1 MVYKS
6 GTTQGHKVKMP
17 ELDLGD
23 KLPICKG
30 FTGMSEKTSHRIKKS
45 SPKGRKVLW
54 GAIAVIIAWFAISG
68 VAGPLF
74 GKLSSVQQ
82 NDNAGFL
89 PSSAES
95 TKASELATKFTSQD
109 TSILPALVIFTG
121 PADAAGIAAVGEFGV
136 AVATAPVPGTDVT
149 VGDYL
154 ADGAQLIP
162 IPSEDGQA
170 VLMSIPLDNDALA
183 EPLENEKP
191 ALPEVVKAIRAQA
204 SEVPG
209 FESHVTG
216 IGGILADLFDSFGS
230 IDTDLL
236 RTTLIVV
243 ALILIVVYRS
253 PVLWIIP
260 LFCSV
265 IALSVAGGVVYLLA
279 KDGILDLDGQ
289 SQGILSV
296 LVIGA
301 ATDYALLLIARYREE
316 LHHYES
322 RVDAMVVAWK
332 GVVEPITA
340 SGLTVISGLLVLG
353 LSDLKSVR
361 SLGPVAAIGVL
372 AAQFVMLTML
382 PAILVLAGRWI
393 FWPKRPMHD
402 DADEQLSGLWSKV
415 AGLVGRKPRQTWI
428 VTGLFLVIAMSFATQ
443 LKTSGLATS
452 DAFTGN
458 PDSVVGLEKLSEHF
472 PAGSGDP
479 TLVIAPEADKDALIA
494 ALNDAEGVVEVKQTT
509 TRFIPGGPE
518 PTPVVIDG
526 LVQIEVILDKPA
538 DSVESQGY
546 IPGIREAAKAASESA
561 LVGGTTAV
569 NFDIQTTNTRDRN
582 LILPAAL
589 LVIGIILAVLLRSIF
604 APVLLIIT
612 TVISFGATLGISH
625 LVFTHL
631 FGFEGSDGGF
641 ILFTF
646 VFLVAL
652 GIDYN
657 IFLMTRVREEAIKL
671 GTRPGILKGLT
682 VTGGVITSAGV
693 VLAATF
699 AVLGTLPLVFLA
711 ELGFAVA
718 FGVLLDTIIVR
729 SLLVPALAYDI
740 GAKIWWPSKLGK
752 TEGPLNSDSS
762 LELDKASTS

>member
-1 MVYKS
+1 
-6 GTTQGHKVKMP
+6 
-17 ELDLGD
+17 
-23 KLPICKG
+23 
-30 FTGMSEKTSHRIKKS
+30 MSEVTSHRAKKTDK
-45 SPKGRKVLW
+45 KGRRLLW
-54 GAIAVIIAWFAISG
+54 VAIAVIIAWFGVSG

-89 PSSAES
+89 PTSAES

-109 TSILPALVIFTG
+109 TSVLPALVIFTG
-121 PADAAGIAAVGEFGV
+121 TADPAGLSAVGEF
-136 AVATAPVPGTDVT
+136 ATLVSAAPIAGTDSI

-162 IPSEDGQA
+162 FPSQDGLA
-170 VLMSIPLDNDALA
+170 ILMSIPLDNDALA
-183 EPLENEKP
+183 TPLENEKP

-204 SEVPG
+204 SQVAG

-236 RTTLIVV
+236 KTTLIVV
-243 ALILIVVYRS
+243 ALILIAVYRS

-265 IALSVAGGVVYLLA
+265 IALAAAGGVVYLLA
-279 KDGILDLDGQ
+279 KEEILSLDGQ

-316 LHHYES
+316 LHHYDS
-322 RVDAMVVAWK
+322 RVTAMIAAWK
-332 GVVEPITA
+332 GVVEPIAA

-361 SLGPVAAIGVL
+361 SLGPVAAIGVIS
-372 AAQFVMLTML
+372 AQLVMLTLL
-382 PAILVLAGRWI
+382 PAIMVLVGRWI
-393 FWPKRPMHD
+393 FWPKRPKHD
-402 DADEQLSGLWSKV
+402 DVDDNLSGIWSKV
-415 AGLVGRKPRQTWI
+415 AGLVGAKPRQTWI
-428 VTGLFLVIAMSFATQ
+428 ITGLFLVIAMSFATQ
-443 LKTSGLATS
+443 LKSNGLAQT
-452 DAFTGN
+452 DAFTGK

-479 TLVIAPEADKDALIA
+479 TIVIGPQGDKDAMMT
-494 ALNDAEGVVEVKQTT
+494 ALATAPGVVEVKQTT
-509 TRFIPGGPE
+509 TPIIPDGPE
-518 PTPVVIDG
+518 PTPVVVDG
-526 LVQIEVILDKPA
+526 LVQIELTLDKPA
-538 DSVESQGY
+538 DSVAAQAY
-546 IPGIREAAKAASESA
+546 IPQIRQVAKGASETA
-561 LVGGTTAV
+561 VVGGSTAV
-569 NFDIQTTNTRDRN
+569 NFDIQETNLRDRN
-582 LILPAAL
+582 IIIPTAL
-589 LVIGIILAVLLRSIF
+589 LVIGIILALLLRSLF
-604 APVLLIIT
+604 APILLIIT

-625 LVFTHL
+625 LVFTNL
-631 FGFEGSDGGF
+631 FGFPGTDGSF

-657 IFLMTRVREEAIKL
+657 IFLMTRVREESIKL

-729 SLLVPALAYDI
+729 SLLVPALGYDL

-752 TEGPLNSDSS
+752 SEGPLIKV
-762 LELDKASTS
+762 DKVVAS

>member
-1 MVYKS
+1 
-6 GTTQGHKVKMP
+6 
-17 ELDLGD
+17 
-23 KLPICKG
+23 
-30 FTGMSEKTSHRIKKS
+30 MSEKTDHRSKKTDH
-45 SPKGRKVLW
+45 KGRKLLW

-89 PSSAES
+89 PTSAES

-109 TSILPALVIFTG
+109 TSVLPALVIFTG
-121 PADAAGIAAVGEFGV
+121 PADAAGIAAVGEFGI
-136 AVATAPVPGTDVT
+136 AVASAPIAGSSDT
-149 VGDYL
+149 VADYL

-162 IPSEDGQA
+162 IPSQDGNA
-170 VLMSIPLDNDALA
+170 ILMSIPLDNDALA
-183 EPLENEKP
+183 APLENEKP

-204 SEVPG
+204 GEVAG

-236 RTTLIVV
+236 KTTLIVV
-243 ALILIVVYRS
+243 ALILIAVYRS

-265 IALSVAGGVVYLLA
+265 IALSVAGGIVYLLA
-279 KDGILDLDGQ
+279 KADILDLDGQ

-316 LHHYES
+316 LHHYDS

-332 GVVEPITA
+332 GVIEPIAA

-361 SLGPVAAIGVL
+361 SLGPVAAIGVVS
-372 AAQFVMLTML
+372 AQLVMLTLL

-393 FWPKRPMHD
+393 FWPKRPKHD
-402 DADEQLSGLWSKV
+402 DVDENLSGIWSKV
-415 AGLVGRKPRQTWI
+415 AGLVGRRPRPTWI
-428 VTGLFLVIAMSFATQ
+428 ATGLFLIIAMSFATQ
-443 LKTSGLATS
+443 LKSDGLAQT

-479 TLVIAPEADKDALIA
+479 TIVIGPESDKDALIA
-494 ALNDAEGVVEVKQTT
+494 ALGAAEGVVEVKQSTT
-509 TRFIPGGPE
+509 PFIPGGPE
-518 PTPVVIDG
+518 PTPVVVDG
-526 LVQIEVILDKPA
+526 LVQIEVILDSPA
-538 DSVESQGY
+538 DSVEAQSY
-546 IPGIREAAKAASESA
+546 IPAIREAAHKASETS
-561 LVGGTTAV
+561 LVGGSTAV
-569 NFDIQTTNTRDRN
+569 NFDIQETNKRDRN
-582 LILPAAL
+582 LIIPTAL
-589 LVIGIILAVLLRSIF
+589 LVIGLILALLLRSLV

-631 FGFEGSDGGF
+631 FGFPGTDGSF

-657 IFLMTRVREEAIKL
+657 IFLMTRVREEAKKL

-718 FGVLLDTIIVR
+718 FGVLLDTFIVR
-729 SLLVPALAYDI
+729 SLLVPALSYDI
-740 GAKIWWPSKLGK
+740 GSKIWWPSKLGK
-752 TEGPLNSDSS
+752 SEGPLVEPEKVS
-762 LELDKASTS
+762 LS

>member
-1 MVYKS
+1 
-6 GTTQGHKVKMP
+6 
-17 ELDLGD
+17 
-23 KLPICKG
+23 
-30 FTGMSEKTSHRIKKS
+30 MSATNSHRATKTDN
-45 SPKGRKVLW
+45 KGRKILW
-54 GAIAVIIAWFAISG
+54 GAIAVIIAWFAVSG

-95 TKASELATKFTSQD
+95 TRASELATKFTSQD
-109 TSILPALVIFTG
+109 TSVLPALVIFTG
-121 PADAAGIAAVGEFGV
+121 PADAAGVAAVGEFGI
-136 AVATAPVPGTDVT
+136 ALAAEPVSGTDAT

-162 IPSEDGQA
+162 FPSEDGQA
-170 VLMSIPLDNDALA
+170 ILMSIPLDNDALA

-191 ALPEVVKAIRAQA
+191 ALPEVVEAIRTLA
-204 SEVPG
+204 SDVPG

-216 IGGILADLFDSFGS
+216 IGGILADLFGSFGS
-230 IDTDLL
+230 IDEDLL
-236 RTTLIVV
+236 RTTLTVV
-243 ALILIVVYRS
+243 ALILIFVYRS

-265 IALSVAGGVVYLLA
+265 IALSAAGGVVYLLA

-289 SQGILSV
+289 SQGILFV

-322 RVDAMVVAWK
+322 RTDAMVVAWK
-332 GVVEPITA
+332 GVVEPIAA
-340 SGLTVISGLLVLG
+340 SGLTVIAGLLVLG
-353 LSDLKSVR
+353 LSDLASVR

-372 AAQFVMLTML
+372 AAQLVMLTML
-382 PAILVLAGRWI
+382 PAILVLCGRWI

-402 DADEQLSGLWSKV
+402 DEDEKLSGLWSKV
-415 AGLVGRKPRQTWI
+415 AGLVGRRPRQTWI
-428 VTGLFLVIAMSFATQ
+428 ITGGFLIIAMGFATQ
-443 LKTSGLATS
+443 LKTDGLATT
-452 DAFTGN
+452 DAFTGR
-458 PDSVVGLEKLSEHF
+458 PDSVIGLEKLSEHF

-479 TLVIAPEADKDALIA
+479 TIVIAPETDKDVLMA
-494 ALNDAEGVVEVKQTT
+494 ALSEAEGVVEVKQTT
-509 TRFIPGGPE
+509 TPFIPGGPE

-526 LVQIEVILDKPA
+526 LVQIEIILDKPA

-546 IPGIREAAKAASESA
+546 IPGIREAAKDASETA

-569 NFDIQTTNTRDRN
+569 NFDVQRTNERDRN
-582 LILPAAL
+582 LILPVAL
-589 LVIGIILAVLLRSIF
+589 LVIGLILAALLRSIF
-604 APVLLIIT
+604 APVLLLIT

-625 LVFTHL
+625 LVFKHL
-631 FGFEGSDGGF
+631 FGFAGADGSF

-711 ELGFAVA
+711 QLGFAVA

-752 TEGPLNSDSS
+752 SEGPLLDDAN
-762 LELDKASTS
+762 LEANKVSTS